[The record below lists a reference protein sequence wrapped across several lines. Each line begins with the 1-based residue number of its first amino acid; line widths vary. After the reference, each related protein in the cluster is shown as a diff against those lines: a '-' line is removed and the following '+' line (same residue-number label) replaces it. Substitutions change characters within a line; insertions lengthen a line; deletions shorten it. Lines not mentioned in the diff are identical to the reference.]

1 MKKGGNTV
9 KKTDEMILDS
19 LRNEIEKSA
28 ETVQVPLRLQKESI
42 VAMLKAEQ
50 SEEASSAERKS
61 SRKKNGYA
69 VRMAAVAA
77 MIGIVFASALAM
89 SRDFTS
95 RSVRLNSMAVSNPNA
110 NSLRAVSGSEEL
122 ENEIQSIIKR
132 NSAVSS
138 DVPSVPVTSGD
149 NGNTPGYSGGTT
161 TPAAPDSQ
169 KPAVDGYKNLVAVKD
184 ADKFSGGILGE
195 SAVLAEISEPI
206 DRSSYEADIVKKS
219 DNYLYVVS
227 VVTDSETGV
236 ACEEIK
242 IVKAAPSE
250 EMKVVSTVGLS
261 DNSNEDTVDNCLE
274 IHIKNDMLIA
284 IINRSSTQSGA
295 TSTLAV
301 YYSISDPQNPQKIRE
316 HIQDGEYVSS
326 SIQGN
331 NLCLVTDKTLEECA
345 EGESA
350 VPSFSVDGEKYGLD
364 AEGEIMI
371 VNDPDT
377 SYIFITVTDISDF
390 SAKVGR
396 LAIIGCGKN
405 ICCSAETVA
414 VVREFT
420 SAQADENGNR
430 EVKTEICR
438 FNIEGTSIVCAG
450 TQLVDGLIAGGV
462 SVDKN
467 GGNLRAITTSHG
479 VSNIYVFDKEMK
491 ILSASTCPSEDA
503 SVIGTKYIG
512 KNGYIVRI
520 DENGKEQTVVIS
532 FENPEKPQAEGVIDT
547 VGFSDSFCAVTDNLV
562 LGIKTEEVYIE
573 KEIYIDEY
581 INSNEHSALKEEKV
595 LLETVNVKSELV
607 TFMLFDM
614 SNPQKPVSADSWSF
628 AIDGNIRFDLQ
639 DASGMVVIENEDI
652 FGVPVRVYD
661 EETKTESSAYQL
673 FDVSEKTL
681 DKTMILN
688 HSDSVVGSTA
698 SRGVCIDGIF
708 YAVSGDKI
716 TAFSIE
722 DGKMISFC

>member
-1 MKKGGNTV
+1 MKGGNTV
-9 KKTDEMILDS
+9 KKTDKQILDL
-19 LRNEIEKSA
+19 LRNETEKSA

-42 VAMLKAEQ
+42 VAMIKKEQ
-50 SEEASSAERKS
+50 ENEASSAERKS

-89 SRDFTS
+89 SRDFAS
-95 RSVRLNSMAVSNPNA
+95 RSVRLNTVAVSNPNA
-110 NSLRAVSGSEEL
+110 NSLRAVRGSEEL

-132 NSAVSS
+132 NSAAGHTT
-138 DVPSVPVTSGD
+138 PSAPVTNGD
-149 NGNTPGYSGGTT
+149 NGKIPDVSGGISTSAATDKQGT
-161 TPAAPDSQ
+161 TP
-169 KPAVDGYKNLVAVKD
+169 DGYKNLVAVKN

-195 SAVLAEISEPI
+195 SAVLAEISEPL
-206 DRSSYEADIVKKS
+206 DADSYEADIVKKS
-219 DNYLYVVS
+219 GNYLYVVS
-227 VVTDSETGV
+227 VVTDSETGA

-242 IVKAAPSE
+242 IVKATPPE
-250 EMKVVSTVGLS
+250 EMKVISTVVLP
-261 DNSNEDTVDNCLE
+261 DNENDNCIE

-284 IINRSSTQSGA
+284 IISRSNAQTGA
-295 TSTLAV
+295 ASTLAV
-301 YYSISDPQNPQKIRE
+301 YYSISDPQNPAKIRE
-316 HIQDGEYVSS
+316 HIQDGEYVFS

-331 NLCLVTDKTLEECA
+331 NLCLVTDKTLEEST
-345 EGESA
+345 EGETA
-350 VPSFSVDGEKYGLD
+350 VPSFSVDGKEYGLD
-364 AEGEIMI
+364 ATGEIMI

-405 ICCSAETVA
+405 ICCSEETVA
-414 VVREFT
+414 VVREFA

-491 ILSASTCPSEDA
+491 ILSASTCPTEKA

-512 KNGYIVRI
+512 ENGYII
-520 DENGKEQTVVIS
+520 CLDENGKEQTVVIS
-532 FENPEKPQAEGVIDT
+532 FENPEKPQAEGVADT

-562 LGIKTEEVYIE
+562 LGIKAEEVYVE
-573 KEIYIDEY
+573 KEIYIDE
-581 INSNEHSALKEEKV
+581 SAVGSEEKAEKI
-595 LLETVNVKSELV
+595 LLETVRVKSELI
-607 TFMLFDM
+607 TFMLFDI
-614 SNPQKPVSADSWSF
+614 SNPQKPVTADAYSF
-628 AIDGNIRFDLQ
+628 AIDGDMRFDIQ
-639 DASGMVVIENEDI
+639 DASGIVVIENEDI
-652 FGVPVRVYD
+652 FGVPVKVYN
-661 EETKTESSAYQL
+661 EETKTEGSAYLL

-681 DKTMILN
+681 DKTMILT
-688 HSDSVVGSTA
+688 HSDSVVGNTA

-722 DGKMISFC
+722 DGKMISYC